1 MDPESIPRPM
11 EILLVEDSPT
21 DALMAKIALT
31 RLQERINVHMVE
43 DGIEAEDFL
52 HRRGQYA
59 EAPRPDLILLD
70 LNLPRKDGRELLTE
84 IKADDRLKSI
94 PVVILTTSKSE
105 DDILEVYELHA
116 SSYIVKPVDYPQFA
130 EVVRIIDRYWFTVVT
145 LPGR

>member
-1 MDPESIPRPM
+1 MDPESIPRPI

-31 RLQERINVHMVE
+31 RLQERINVHVVE

-59 EAPRPDLILLD
+59 EAPRPDFILLD

-105 DDILEVYELHA
+105 DDILKVYELHA
-116 SSYIVKPVDYPQFA
+116 SSYIVKPVDFPQFA
-130 EVVRIIDRYWFTVVT
+130 EVVRTIDRYWFMVVT

>member
-1 MDPESIPRPM
+1 M

-21 DALMAKIALT
+21 DALMAKAALT
-31 RLQERINVHMVE
+31 RLQERINVHVVE
-43 DGIEAEDFL
+43 DGVEAEDFL

-59 EAPRPDLILLD
+59 EAPRPDIILLD

-105 DDILEVYELHA
+105 EDILESYELHA
-116 SSYIVKPVDYPQFA
+116 SSYIVKPVDFPKFA
-130 EVVRIIDRYWFTVVT
+130 EVVQTIDRYWFTVVT
-145 LPGR
+145 LPWR